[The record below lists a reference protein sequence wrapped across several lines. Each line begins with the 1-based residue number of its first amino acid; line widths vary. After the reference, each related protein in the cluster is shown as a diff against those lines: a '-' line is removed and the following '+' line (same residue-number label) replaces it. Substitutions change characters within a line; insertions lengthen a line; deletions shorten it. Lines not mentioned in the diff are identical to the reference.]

1 MMSVMNKRI
10 FNISLKRKSMIRLKI
25 LRSITSTSLKSAK
38 FTKINETCLFDTGA
52 SRSGT
57 SNKNILYDI
66 VKCDDITVQ
75 GAFGPPY
82 RPTLKGKLG
91 PLGLDTVLIPDMKET
106 LLSVYQICNGGSK
119 DLQCAAVFTS
129 E

>member
-10 FNISLKRKSMIRLKI
+10 FNISIKRKSMIRLKI

-106 LLSVYQICNGGSK
+106 LLSVYQI
-119 DLQCAAVFTS
+119 
-129 E
+129 